1 MRTFFL
7 LGILVLAQNEA
18 YAMARKVDINHAID
32 DTVKRYQARAEP
44 VLVNA
49 FHRAR
54 VSYPPSDVALLAFKK
69 ERRMELWAQDN
80 TNRKWSYVHSY
91 PLTAYSGHLGPKLRE
106 RDGQIP
112 EGIYNLT
119 AFNPFSQWHLSL
131 MINYPNNFDKIQA
144 AKEGRRQLGSDI
156 FLHGKNKSVGCIAVG
171 DKAIEQLFLL
181 TRRVGLKHVK
191 LVIAP
196 NDMRYA
202 KPATTMLA
210 QPRWL
215 PQLYSQIKS
224 SLRTFRKKY

>member
-7 LGILVLAQNEA
+7 LGILVLAQHEA
-18 YAMARKVDINHAID
+18 YAMARKVDVNNAID
-32 DTVKRYQARAEP
+32 DTVRRYQARAEP
-44 VLVNA
+44 SLVTA

-54 VSYPPSDVALLAFKK
+54 VSYPPKNIALLAFKK
-69 ERRMELWAQDN
+69 ERTMELWAKDS
-80 TNRKWSYVHSY
+80 TNKKWAYVHSY

-112 EGIYNLT
+112 EGIYHLT

-131 MINYPNNFDKIQA
+131 MINYPNNFDKAQA
-144 AKEGRRQLGSDI
+144 AREGRRRLGSDI
-156 FLHGKNKSVGCIAVG
+156 FLHGKNQSVGCIAVG

-181 TRRVGLKHVK
+181 ARRVGLKHVK

-196 NDMRYA
+196 NDIRYA
-202 KPATTMLA
+202 KPATTTLS

-215 PQLYSQIKS
+215 PQLYSQIKL
-224 SLRTFRKKY
+224 SLRAFRK